1 MLLFFLCVYSVY
13 LVRYVTIPV
22 LSIIAPRKDEG
33 LLSGATTCHKEIER
47 EREKRDSNVE
57 EGAEVAALV
66 LPWPRGHA
74 AMIQSHEAHTA
85 DSSDCCNTSGL
96 WKLCFALS

>member
-33 LLSGATTCHKEIER
+33 LLSGATTCHKEREGER
-47 EREKRDSNVE
+47 ERKETRMWRRELKWLHWYYPGLE
-57 EGAEVAALV
+57 
-66 LPWPRGHA
+66 
-74 AMIQSHEAHTA
+74 AMPP
-85 DSSDCCNTSGL
+85 
-96 WKLCFALS
+96 